1 MGKSRVNFYIKN
13 SNREKLR
20 DAQYEFRKLN
30 GAKTISVSEIVNMVF
45 ECLSIKQILKYLK
58 KQERKENDTKVR
70 KSN

>member
-20 DAQYEFRKLN
+20 DAQYEFRRVN
-30 GAKTISVSEIVNMVF
+30 HPKTISVSEIVNMVF
-45 ECLSIKQILKYLK
+45 ECLSIKEILKYLK
-58 KQERKENDTKVR
+58 IQGRKENDTKVR